1 MFLHDLYE
9 VIKNNQFLS
18 AGIGLSSAGLI
29 SFWMKDVPVKFWNFL
44 KREFTSELIATNQ
57 NQVFYDILK
66 LIEKEYKNKN
76 FRRLKVNNGR
86 YGWGEE
92 VITSI
97 GYGSHYISYKKIP
110 LLITLTKESANQ
122 SSCDK
127 ETLSVVKI
135 GRKRSIFDDF
145 IKHATQ
151 LNLNPENIKIHKID
165 DNCWCYSKDIK
176 KRKIESVFIEKN
188 KRELLFNN
196 LDKFINQEQWYV
208 ERGIP
213 YQLGILL
220 HGSPGTGK
228 TSIVKAIASYL
239 NYPIYYLSSGQL
251 HKIEKAVA
259 SLPDK
264 CVLVIEDI
272 DSNSTTHSR
281 ENNSEKNSEEEDMIK
296 NFFKAN
302 LSEVLNSLDGIF
314 STHGRILVTTTNHIE
329 QLDKALI
336 RHGRIDIKIE
346 IGFVNKEILS
356 DFLQSFFP
364 KSNINL
370 NNIKI
375 KSNVTVATL
384 QNLVLLG
391 SNEEDIIEF
400 IKLKEVAYV

>member
-9 VIKNNQFLS
+9 VIKNNQLLS
-18 AGIGLSSAGLI
+18 AGIGLSGAGLI
-29 SFWMKDVPVKFWNFL
+29 SFWIKDIPVRFWNFI
-44 KREFTSELIATNQ
+44 KRELTTELIATNQ
-57 NQVFYDILK
+57 NEVFYDILK
-66 LIEKEYKNKN
+66 LVEKEYKNKN
-76 FRRLKVNNGR
+76 FRRLKANNGR
-86 YGWGEE
+86 YGCREE
-92 VITSI
+92 TITSI

-110 LLITLTKESANQ
+110 LLITLTKETANQ

-127 ETLSVVKI
+127 ETLSIVRI
-135 GRKRSIFDDF
+135 GRKRNIFDAF

-165 DNCWCYSKDIK
+165 DGCWCYSKDIK

-188 KRELLFNN
+188 KKELLFNN
-196 LDKFINQEQWYV
+196 LDKFVNQEQWYID
-208 ERGIP
+208 RGIP

-220 HGSPGTGK
+220 YGSPGTGK
-228 TSIVKAIASYL
+228 TSIVKTIASYL
-239 NYPIYYLSSGQL
+239 NYPIHYLSSGQL

-281 ENNSEKNSEEEDMIK
+281 ESNSEKNSEEDDIIK
-296 NFFKAN
+296 NFLKAN

-314 STHGRILVTTTNHIE
+314 SAHGRILVATTNHIE

-336 RHGRIDIKIE
+336 RPGRIDIKIE

-364 KSNINL
+364 KSNISI

-375 KSNVTVATL
+375 KPNITVATL
-384 QNLVLLG
+384 QNLILLG

-400 IKLKEVAYV
+400 VKI